1 MVQQRNFNNCF
12 STINIV
18 YYCNVLYQQLYQH
31 CLLIGTSGCS
41 DNSCP
46 KCTCSGS
53 NTTTSMR
60 QRQYLRRSY
69 RWYRRRSDID
79 MVCICTGCNTTSRNC
94 TSLVGHLLCGTSNW
108 HMKLGSSGCSCT
120 GYPGKFPGDD

>member
-94 TSLVGHLLCGTSNW
+94 TSLRSEEHTSELQSRPHLVCRLLLEKKKINN
-108 HMKLGSSGCSCT
+108 K
-120 GYPGKFPGDD
+120 KEK